1 MNKKL
6 ILLLFIGLT
15 LSLMVACSEDDPTN
29 GEQDPGQDSEGEP
42 AYTTYEDDYITFEH
56 PEDWLVSG
64 SSSAGINLVSIGRG
78 LGYDF
83 ILQTE
88 EISGLET
95 TEDFEAQ
102 IADEFAEG
110 LTAAENEDYIT
121 QISFEDTTVDGYEGK
136 TLQLEI
142 EALQGTAEALYQL
155 LSEDLN
161 HYEEIEDFL
170 ADHDPK
176 SFTREITNNNDYE
189 QEIREILNGIEDD
202 SSEPEQ
208 ALSLARGRLENIQTY
223 LTEDTPTKQRQK
235 ISIVAKEGL
244 VFRLYFFSEPDRFE
258 NMIDQVNELMDT
270 LEFVD

>member
-6 ILLLFIGLT
+6 IILLFIGLT
-15 LSLMVACSEDDPTN
+15 LSLMVACSEEDPEN
-29 GEQDPGQDSEGEP
+29 GGQDPSRDPDEEP
-42 AYTTYEDDYITFEH
+42 GYTTYEDDYITFEH

-64 SSSAGINLVSIGRG
+64 SSSAGLNLVSIGRG

-88 EISGLET
+88 EISGLK
-95 TEDFEAQ
+95 TEADFEAQ
-102 IADEFAEG
+102 IAEEFAEG

-121 QISFEDTTVDGYEGK
+121 QISFEDITVDGYEGK

-142 EALQGTAEALYQL
+142 QALQGTAETLYQL

-161 HYEEIEDFL
+161 HYEDIQNLL

-176 SFTREITNNNDYE
+176 SFTREITDNNDYE
-189 QEIREILNGIEDD
+189 QELLETLNTLENE
-202 SSEPEQ
+202 SSEPER
-208 ALSLARGRLENIQTY
+208 ALSLARGHLENIQVY

-235 ISIVAKEGL
+235 ITIAAKEEL
-244 VFRLYFFSEPDRFE
+244 VFRLYFFSEPDRYE
-258 NMIDQVNELMDT
+258 DMIDQVNELMDT